1 MPRRR
6 SAAPG
11 RPQRRSALATWV
23 PAVAF
28 ATAATTAATLYAY
41 HVPHNEEVA
50 AIRKTWAEL
59 GNFDKLFIEYSRVNS
74 TAVPYRVFT
83 DVTEDEANRRAAARD
98 GATAVEDA
106 KTALGKDLKKLES
119 ISETD
124 LSNFRSNPFRLHPAE
139 PAFEI
144 FSWDRDILNCRLRN
158 RFIPH
163 EYQIALQK
171 SLMRCVE
178 TNKVG
183 IFTYRHIRHHTHIL

>member
-98 GATAVEDA
+98 GATAVQDAKTALVEDPKKLDNFDKLFIEYSRVNSTAVPYRVFTDVTEDEADRRAAARDGATAVEEA
-106 KTALGKDLKKLES
+106 KTALGKRSRKARFY
-119 ISETD
+119 
-124 LSNFRSNPFRLHPAE
+124 LS
-139 PAFEI
+139 
-144 FSWDRDILNCRLRN
+144 
-158 RFIPH
+158 
-163 EYQIALQK
+163 
-171 SLMRCVE
+171 
-178 TNKVG
+178 
-183 IFTYRHIRHHTHIL
+183 